1 MPGSAKSGRPH
12 ILVLGAGGQVGHE
25 LSRRVW
31 LPALKVTSL
40 SHAELDICEPGAVA
54 AAIRQLRP
62 SIIVNC
68 AAYTAVDRAE
78 SEPQRAMAVNAT
90 APEHLAQACA
100 EAGAAL
106 IHLSTDYVFDGGSAR
121 PYVESDAVNPINVYG
136 RTKEAGERRIRERLE
151 RHVIL
156 RTSWVYASHGR
167 NFVETMLRLGAERR
181 MLRIVADQRG
191 CPTAAHEIAEAI
203 DHVARMILDGS
214 APWGTYHFCGAGA
227 ATWYDF
233 AAEIFAGSARHGG
246 PQPELHRI
254 RTEEYPTP
262 AQRPKNS
269 VLDCAL
275 AKERLGLA
283 ARPWQQSL
291 SFVLEQIF
299 AARSGE
305 AFR

>member
-1 MPGSAKSGRPH
+1 MTGFAHSGRPRL
-12 ILVLGAGGQVGHE
+12 LVLGAGGQVGSE
-25 LSRRVW
+25 LSRRAW

-40 SHAELDICEPGAVA
+40 SRAELDICDPAAVA
-54 AAIRQLRP
+54 AAFRQLRP
-62 SIIVNC
+62 SIVVNC

-78 SEPQRAMAVNAT
+78 SEPQRAMAANAT
-90 APEHLAQACA
+90 APGHLAQACT

-106 IHLSTDYVFDGGSAR
+106 IHLSTDYVFDGRSAR

-136 RTKEAGERRIRERLE
+136 RTKEAGERCVRERLE

-156 RTSWVYASHGR
+156 RTSWVYGAHGR
-167 NFVETMLRLGAERR
+167 NFVRTMLRLGAERKT
-181 MLRIVADQRG
+181 LRIVADQHG
-191 CPTAAHEIAEAI
+191 CPTAAHDIADAI

-227 ATWYDF
+227 TTWHDF
-233 AAEIFAGSARHGG
+233 AVEIFAQSALHGG

-262 AQRPKNS
+262 AQRPRNS

-275 AKERLGLA
+275 AKERLGLV

-291 SFVLEQIF
+291 SLVLEEIF
-299 AARSGE
+299 AARSG
-305 AFR
+305 

>member
-1 MPGSAKSGRPH
+1 MTGFARSGRPH
-12 ILVLGAGGQVGHE
+12 LVVLGAGGQVGRE
-25 LSRRVW
+25 LSRRAW

-40 SHAELDICEPGAVA
+40 SRAELDICEPEAVA
-54 AAIRQLRP
+54 AAFQQLRP

-78 SEPQRAMAVNAT
+78 SEPRRAMAANAT
-90 APEHLAQACA
+90 APGHLAQACA

-106 IHLSTDYVFDGGSAR
+106 IHLSTDYVFDGASAR
-121 PYVESDAVNPINVYG
+121 PYVESDAVNPVNVYG
-136 RTKEAGERRIRERLE
+136 RTKEAGERRVRERLE

-167 NFVETMLRLGAERR
+167 NFVETMLRLGAERGT
-181 MLRIVADQRG
+181 LRIVSDQRG
-191 CPTAAHEIAEAI
+191 CPTAAHEIADAI
-203 DHVARMILDGS
+203 GHVVTMILDGS

-227 ATWYDF
+227 TTWYDF
-233 AAEIFAGSARHGG
+233 AVEIFARSARHGG
-246 PQPELHRI
+246 PQPQLHRI

-275 AKERLGLA
+275 AKERLGLV

-291 SFVLEQIF
+291 SFVLEQMF
-299 AARSGE
+299 AA
-305 AFR
+305 